1 MAEAKVEM
9 AESARGRR
17 LRDEP
22 LLQMP
27 WCRVYAMV
35 ASAEPWADRMIPLAA
50 SWSSDEGE

>member
-1 MAEAKVEM
+1 MEM
-9 AESARGRR
+9 AEIARGRR

-27 WCRVYAMV
+27 WCRVHAMV

-50 SWSSDEGE
+50 SWSSAEDE